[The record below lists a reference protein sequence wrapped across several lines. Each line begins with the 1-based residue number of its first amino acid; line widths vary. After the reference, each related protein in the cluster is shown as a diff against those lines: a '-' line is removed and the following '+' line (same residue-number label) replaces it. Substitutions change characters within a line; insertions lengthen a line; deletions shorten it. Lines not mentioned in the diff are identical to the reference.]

1 MGPWAVSLCLPDG
14 RKGAASPTPARVGA
28 AGCSNGFEH
37 KLSITWGE
45 FGESVGTSM
54 ASGLFLFGCNSLPF
68 LARLARMQQ
77 EAGVLLFRVVLF
89 HWAFHPDSSVLTP

>member
-1 MGPWAVSLCLPDG
+1 MWFVYAITTLIFWALADLFYK
-14 RKGAASPTPARVGA
+14 KGADEKDKYSP
-28 AGCSNGFEH
+28 
-37 KLSITWGE
+37 
-45 FGESVGTSM
+45 
-54 ASGLFLFGCNSLPF
+54 SGLFLFGCNSLPF